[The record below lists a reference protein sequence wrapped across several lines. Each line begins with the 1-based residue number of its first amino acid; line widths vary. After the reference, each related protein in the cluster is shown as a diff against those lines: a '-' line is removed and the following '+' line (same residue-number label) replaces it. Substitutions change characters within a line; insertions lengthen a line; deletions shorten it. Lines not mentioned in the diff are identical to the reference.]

1 MKLHKRLIYIGTVII
16 LLTFIASLFLVIK
29 NTENDSIINY
39 WINVLLAIFGSSI
52 VMVLTSI
59 GSYLSE
65 RKRYELQ
72 YATFARD
79 FLLRAVRFL
88 NLHHNTKT
96 KAKEVSLYAGD
107 IHSYYDSFAYE
118 KNYEI
123 LGYFRKNSKRKEK
136 VKYIQ
141 NSLHEYANEI
151 SRIYQLSI
159 KSIDND
165 EPDFFFQTS
174 ITIREFDR
182 TMDAIQELFSL

>member
-16 LLTFIASLFLVIK
+16 ILTFITSLFLVIN

-39 WINVLLAIFGSSI
+39 WVNVLLAIFGSSI

-79 FLLRAVRFL
+79 FLLRAARFL
-88 NLHHNTKT
+88 NLHHNTKNN
-96 KAKEVSLYAGD
+96 AKEVSLYAGD

-123 LGYFRKNSKRKEK
+123 FGYFRKNSKRKEK
-136 VKYIQ
+136 VEYIQ
-141 NSLHEYANEI
+141 NAIHEYASEI

-159 KSIDND
+159 KSIADD
-165 EPDFFFQTS
+165 EPKFFFQTS
-174 ITIREFDR
+174 ITTREFDR
-182 TMDAIQELFSL
+182 TMDAIKELFSL